1 MLSSSG
7 MCALYTVFLAVPV
20 AELIAP
26 VAGWDFGWVE
36 GLKAGQR
43 ILTLRQA
50 FNAREGLSPD
60 EFKLPKRV
68 TLPQSVGPATGVKI
82 DYDSLKSGYFAA
94 MGWDLKSGKPYRQ
107 TLLDLGLDELTK
119 DLGE

>member
-1 MLSSSG
+1 RR
-7 MCALYTVFLAVPV
+7 V
-20 AELIAP
+20 
-26 VAGWDFGWVE
+26 
-36 GLKAGQR
+36 
-43 ILTLRQA
+43 
-50 FNAREGLSPD
+50 
-60 EFKLPKRV
+60 KLPKRV

-82 DYDSLKSGYFAA
+82 DFDSLKSGYFAA